1 MRKRA
6 SLFYLPALVL
16 LLAAC
21 DQPGPATG
29 ELYLPE
35 GDADKGKEHFVSL
48 GCISCHNVRDIEM
61 PEPDSDGPV
70 KVMLGSRTSIASY
83 GSLVT
88 SIVNPSHR
96 LSRRYRKD
104 SVSVDGESLMIVFND
119 VMTVT
124 QLTDLIAFL
133 QPRYENVS
141 RPRYRY
147 RTYDYGSAAEEED
160 GDDED

>member
-1 MRKRA
+1 MRKRT
-6 SLFYLPALVL
+6 SLFYLPVLVL
-16 LLAAC
+16 LIAAC
-21 DQPGPATG
+21 DQAGPTGG
-29 ELYLPE
+29 ELNLPE
-35 GDADKGKEHFVSL
+35 GNADKGKEHFVSL
-48 GCISCHNVRDIEM
+48 GCNSCHKVRGVEL
-61 PEPDSDGPV
+61 PEPESDGPV
-70 KVMLGSRTSIASY
+70 KIMLGSQTKIASY

-147 RTYDYGSAAEEED
+147 RTYDYGSAAEED
-160 GDDED
+160 SGDED